1 MLLELRIRNLAVVED
16 AVIRF
21 GPGLNAMT
29 GSTGAGKSIILS
41 AVELLSGARSRR
53 SLVRA
58 GASSLEVEGVFAVEP
73 GMELRRTLGMA
84 QGEREVS
91 IKRELGA
98 DGRNRIWIN
107 GEEFA
112 RWVNNQRKPKVTN
125 KLNEDEAYCLRCNQ
139 VSKLLSPQI
148 QPIKGNLVLI
158 KGTCANCGAVINR
171 GAHRDRT
178 PELS

>member
-1 MLLELRIRNLAVVED
+1 MEVRIHRTKLPHN
-16 AVIRF
+16 VIIKA
-21 GPGLNAMT
+21 PGLLPMLYTPREICEELDIAE
-29 GSTGAGKSIILS
+29 ST
-41 AVELLSGARSRR
+41 
-53 SLVRA
+53 
-58 GASSLEVEGVFAVEP
+58 
-73 GMELRRTLGMA
+73 LRDWLQIDVPHQR
-84 QGEREVS
+84 
-91 IKRELGA
+91 
-98 DGRNRIWIN
+98 DNRNRIWIN

-178 PELS
+178 PELP

>member
-1 MLLELRIRNLAVVED
+1 MEVRIHRTKLPHN
-16 AVIRF
+16 VIIKA
-21 GPGLNAMT
+21 PGLLPMLYTPREICEELDIAE
-29 GSTGAGKSIILS
+29 ST
-41 AVELLSGARSRR
+41 
-53 SLVRA
+53 
-58 GASSLEVEGVFAVEP
+58 
-73 GMELRRTLGMA
+73 LRDWLQIDVPHQR
-84 QGEREVS
+84 
-91 IKRELGA
+91 
-98 DGRNRIWIN
+98 DNRNRIWIN

-158 KGTCANCGAVINR
+158 KGTCGNCGAVINR

>member
-1 MLLELRIRNLAVVED
+1 MKVRIHRTKLPHN
-16 AVIRF
+16 VIIKA
-21 GPGLNAMT
+21 PGLLPMLYIPREICDELDIAE
-29 GSTGAGKSIILS
+29 ST
-41 AVELLSGARSRR
+41 
-53 SLVRA
+53 
-58 GASSLEVEGVFAVEP
+58 
-73 GMELRRTLGMA
+73 LRDWLQIDVPHQR
-84 QGEREVS
+84 
-91 IKRELGA
+91 
-98 DGRNRIWIN
+98 DNRNRIWIN

-125 KLNEDEAYCLRCNQ
+125 RLNEDEAYCLRCNQ

>member
-1 MLLELRIRNLAVVED
+1 MEVRMHRIKLPHN
-16 AVIRF
+16 VIIKA
-21 GPGLNAMT
+21 PGLLPMLYTPREICEELDIAE
-29 GSTGAGKSIILS
+29 ST
-41 AVELLSGARSRR
+41 
-53 SLVRA
+53 
-58 GASSLEVEGVFAVEP
+58 
-73 GMELRRTLGMA
+73 LRDWLQIDVPHQR
-84 QGEREVS
+84 
-91 IKRELGA
+91 
-98 DGRNRIWIN
+98 DNRNRIWIN

-125 KLNEDEAYCLRCNQ
+125 RLNEDEAYCLRCNQ

>member
-1 MLLELRIRNLAVVED
+1 MEIRIHRTKLPHN
-16 AVIRF
+16 VIIKA
-21 GPGLNAMT
+21 PGLLPMLYTPREICEELDIAE
-29 GSTGAGKSIILS
+29 ST
-41 AVELLSGARSRR
+41 
-53 SLVRA
+53 
-58 GASSLEVEGVFAVEP
+58 
-73 GMELRRTLGMA
+73 LRDWLQIDVPHQR
-84 QGEREVS
+84 
-91 IKRELGA
+91 
-98 DGRNRIWIN
+98 DNRNRIWIN

>member
-1 MLLELRIRNLAVVED
+1 MEERIHRTKLSHN
-16 AVIRF
+16 VIIKA
-21 GPGLNAMT
+21 PGLLPMLYTPREICEELDIAE
-29 GSTGAGKSIILS
+29 ST
-41 AVELLSGARSRR
+41 
-53 SLVRA
+53 
-58 GASSLEVEGVFAVEP
+58 
-73 GMELRRTLGMA
+73 LRDWLQIDVPHQR
-84 QGEREVS
+84 
-91 IKRELGA
+91 
-98 DGRNRIWIN
+98 DNRNRIWIN

-112 RWVNNQRKPKVTN
+112 RWVNNQRKPNVTS

>member
-1 MLLELRIRNLAVVED
+1 MEVRNHRTKLPHNVIIKAPGFLPMLYTPREICEELDIAE
-16 AVIRF
+16 
-21 GPGLNAMT
+21 
-29 GSTGAGKSIILS
+29 ST
-41 AVELLSGARSRR
+41 
-53 SLVRA
+53 
-58 GASSLEVEGVFAVEP
+58 
-73 GMELRRTLGMA
+73 LRDWLQIDVPHQR
-84 QGEREVS
+84 
-91 IKRELGA
+91 
-98 DGRNRIWIN
+98 DNRNRIWIN

-112 RWVNNQRKPKVTN
+112 RWVNNQRKPKATN

>member
-1 MLLELRIRNLAVVED
+1 MEERIHRTKLSHN
-16 AVIRF
+16 VIIKA
-21 GPGLNAMT
+21 PGLLPMLYTPREICEELDIAE
-29 GSTGAGKSIILS
+29 ST
-41 AVELLSGARSRR
+41 
-53 SLVRA
+53 
-58 GASSLEVEGVFAVEP
+58 
-73 GMELRRTLGMA
+73 LRDWLQIDVPHQR
-84 QGEREVS
+84 
-91 IKRELGA
+91 
-98 DGRNRIWIN
+98 DNRNRIWIN

-112 RWVNNQRKPKVTN
+112 RWVNNQRKPKMTN

>member
-1 MLLELRIRNLAVVED
+1 MEVRNHRTKLPHN
-16 AVIRF
+16 VIIKA
-21 GPGLNAMT
+21 PGLLPMLYT
-29 GSTGAGKSIILS
+29 
-41 AVELLSGARSRR
+41 
-53 SLVRA
+53 
-58 GASSLEVEGVFAVEP
+58 P
-73 GMELRRTLGMA
+73 
-84 QGEREVS
+84 RE
-91 IKRELGA
+91 ICEELGIA
-98 DGRNRIWIN
+98 ESTLRDWLQIDLPHQRDNRNRIWIN

-112 RWVNNQRKPKVTN
+112 RWVNNQRKPKAAK
-125 KLNEDEAYCLRCNQ
+125 KLTEDEAYCLRCNQ

>member
-1 MLLELRIRNLAVVED
+1 MEARIHRTKLPHN
-16 AVIRF
+16 VIIKA
-21 GPGLNAMT
+21 PGLLPMLYTPREICEELDIAE
-29 GSTGAGKSIILS
+29 ST
-41 AVELLSGARSRR
+41 
-53 SLVRA
+53 
-58 GASSLEVEGVFAVEP
+58 
-73 GMELRRTLGMA
+73 LRDWLQIDVPHQR
-84 QGEREVS
+84 
-91 IKRELGA
+91 
-98 DGRNRIWIN
+98 DNRNRIWIN

-112 RWVNNQRKPKVTN
+112 RWVNNQRKPKATN

>member
-1 MLLELRIRNLAVVED
+1 MEERIYRTKLPHN
-16 AVIRF
+16 VIIKA
-21 GPGLNAMT
+21 PGLLPMLYT
-29 GSTGAGKSIILS
+29 
-41 AVELLSGARSRR
+41 
-53 SLVRA
+53 
-58 GASSLEVEGVFAVEP
+58 P
-73 GMELRRTLGMA
+73 
-84 QGEREVS
+84 RE
-91 IKRELGA
+91 ICEELGIA
-98 DGRNRIWIN
+98 ESTLRDWLQIDVPHQRDNRNRIWIN

-139 VSKLLSPQI
+139 VSKLLSPQV

-158 KGTCANCGAVINR
+158 KGTCAICGAVINR

>member
-1 MLLELRIRNLAVVED
+1 MEVRIHRTKLPHN
-16 AVIRF
+16 VIIKA
-21 GPGLNAMT
+21 PGLLPMLYTPRDICEELDIAE
-29 GSTGAGKSIILS
+29 ST
-41 AVELLSGARSRR
+41 
-53 SLVRA
+53 
-58 GASSLEVEGVFAVEP
+58 
-73 GMELRRTLGMA
+73 LRDWL
-84 QGEREVS
+84 QIDVPH
-91 IKRELGA
+91 KR
-98 DGRNRIWIN
+98 DNRNRIWIN

-112 RWVNNQRKPKVTN
+112 RWVNNQRKPEATN

>member
-1 MLLELRIRNLAVVED
+1 MEVRIHRTKLPHN
-16 AVIRF
+16 VIIKA
-21 GPGLNAMT
+21 PGLLPMLYTPREICEELDIAE
-29 GSTGAGKSIILS
+29 STMRDWLQID
-41 AVELLSGARSRR
+41 VPHQR
-53 SLVRA
+53 
-58 GASSLEVEGVFAVEP
+58 
-73 GMELRRTLGMA
+73 
-84 QGEREVS
+84 
-91 IKRELGA
+91 
-98 DGRNRIWIN
+98 DNRNRIWIN

>member
-1 MLLELRIRNLAVVED
+1 MEVRNHRTKLPHN
-16 AVIRF
+16 VIIKA
-21 GPGLNAMT
+21 PGLLPMLYT
-29 GSTGAGKSIILS
+29 
-41 AVELLSGARSRR
+41 
-53 SLVRA
+53 
-58 GASSLEVEGVFAVEP
+58 P
-73 GMELRRTLGMA
+73 
-84 QGEREVS
+84 RE
-91 IKRELGA
+91 ICEELGIA
-98 DGRNRIWIN
+98 ESTLRDWLQIDVPHQRDNRNRIWIN

-139 VSKLLSPQI
+139 VSKLLFPQI

>member
-1 MLLELRIRNLAVVED
+1 MEVKIHRTKLPHN
-16 AVIRF
+16 VIIKA
-21 GPGLNAMT
+21 PGLLPMLYTPREICEELDIAE
-29 GSTGAGKSIILS
+29 ST
-41 AVELLSGARSRR
+41 
-53 SLVRA
+53 
-58 GASSLEVEGVFAVEP
+58 
-73 GMELRRTLGMA
+73 LRDWLQIDVPHQR
-84 QGEREVS
+84 
-91 IKRELGA
+91 
-98 DGRNRIWIN
+98 DNRNRIWIN

-112 RWVNNQRKPKVTN
+112 RWVNNQRKPKATN

-158 KGTCANCGAVINR
+158 KGTCANCGAVSNR

>member
-1 MLLELRIRNLAVVED
+1 MEVRIHRTKLPHN
-16 AVIRF
+16 VIIKA
-21 GPGLNAMT
+21 PGLLPMLYTPREICEELDIAE
-29 GSTGAGKSIILS
+29 ST
-41 AVELLSGARSRR
+41 
-53 SLVRA
+53 
-58 GASSLEVEGVFAVEP
+58 
-73 GMELRRTLGMA
+73 LRDWLKIDVPHQR
-84 QGEREVS
+84 
-91 IKRELGA
+91 
-98 DGRNRIWIN
+98 DNRNRIWIN

>member
-1 MLLELRIRNLAVVED
+1 MEVRIHRTKLPHN
-16 AVIRF
+16 VIIKA
-21 GPGLNAMT
+21 PGLLPMLYTPREICEELDIAE
-29 GSTGAGKSIILS
+29 ST
-41 AVELLSGARSRR
+41 
-53 SLVRA
+53 
-58 GASSLEVEGVFAVEP
+58 
-73 GMELRRTLGMA
+73 LRDWLQIDVPHQR
-84 QGEREVS
+84 
-91 IKRELGA
+91 
-98 DGRNRIWIN
+98 DNRNRIWIN

-148 QPIKGNLVLI
+148 QLIKGNLVLI

>member
-1 MLLELRIRNLAVVED
+1 MEVRIHRIKLPHN
-16 AVIRF
+16 VIIKA
-21 GPGLNAMT
+21 PGLLPMLYTPREICEELDIAE
-29 GSTGAGKSIILS
+29 ST
-41 AVELLSGARSRR
+41 
-53 SLVRA
+53 
-58 GASSLEVEGVFAVEP
+58 
-73 GMELRRTLGMA
+73 LRDWLQIDVPHQR
-84 QGEREVS
+84 
-91 IKRELGA
+91 
-98 DGRNRIWIN
+98 DNRNRIWIN

-112 RWVNNQRKPKVTN
+112 RWVNKQRKPKVTN

>member
-1 MLLELRIRNLAVVED
+1 MEVRNHRTKLPHN
-16 AVIRF
+16 VIIKA
-21 GPGLNAMT
+21 PGLLPMLYTPREICEELDIAE
-29 GSTGAGKSIILS
+29 STMRDWLQID
-41 AVELLSGARSRR
+41 VPHQR
-53 SLVRA
+53 
-58 GASSLEVEGVFAVEP
+58 
-73 GMELRRTLGMA
+73 
-84 QGEREVS
+84 
-91 IKRELGA
+91 
-98 DGRNRIWIN
+98 DNRNRIWIN

>member
-1 MLLELRIRNLAVVED
+1 MEVRIHRTKLPHN
-16 AVIRF
+16 VIIKA
-21 GPGLNAMT
+21 PGLLPMLYTPREICEELDIAE
-29 GSTGAGKSIILS
+29 ST
-41 AVELLSGARSRR
+41 
-53 SLVRA
+53 
-58 GASSLEVEGVFAVEP
+58 
-73 GMELRRTLGMA
+73 LRDWLQIDVPHQR
-84 QGEREVS
+84 
-91 IKRELGA
+91 
-98 DGRNRIWIN
+98 DNRNRIWIN

-178 PELS
+178 PEVS

>member
-1 MLLELRIRNLAVVED
+1 MEVRIHRTKLPHN
-16 AVIRF
+16 VIIKA
-21 GPGLNAMT
+21 PGLLPMLYTPREICEELDIAE
-29 GSTGAGKSIILS
+29 ST
-41 AVELLSGARSRR
+41 
-53 SLVRA
+53 
-58 GASSLEVEGVFAVEP
+58 
-73 GMELRRTLGMA
+73 LRDWLQIDVPHQR
-84 QGEREVS
+84 
-91 IKRELGA
+91 
-98 DGRNRIWIN
+98 DNRNRIWIN

-112 RWVNNQRKPKVTN
+112 RWVNNQRKPKVIN
-125 KLNEDEAYCLRCNQ
+125 KLKEDEAYCLRCNQ

>member
-1 MLLELRIRNLAVVED
+1 MEVRNHRTKLPHN
-16 AVIRF
+16 VIIKA
-21 GPGLNAMT
+21 PGLLPMLYT
-29 GSTGAGKSIILS
+29 
-41 AVELLSGARSRR
+41 
-53 SLVRA
+53 
-58 GASSLEVEGVFAVEP
+58 P
-73 GMELRRTLGMA
+73 
-84 QGEREVS
+84 RE
-91 IKRELGA
+91 ICEELGIA
-98 DGRNRIWIN
+98 ESTLRDWLQIDLPHQRDNRNRIWIN

-125 KLNEDEAYCLRCNQ
+125 KLKEDEAYCLRCNQ

>member
-1 MLLELRIRNLAVVED
+1 MEVRNHRTKLSHN
-16 AVIRF
+16 VIIKA
-21 GPGLNAMT
+21 PGLLPMLYTPREICEELDIAE
-29 GSTGAGKSIILS
+29 ST
-41 AVELLSGARSRR
+41 
-53 SLVRA
+53 
-58 GASSLEVEGVFAVEP
+58 
-73 GMELRRTLGMA
+73 LRDWLQIDVPHQR
-84 QGEREVS
+84 
-91 IKRELGA
+91 
-98 DGRNRIWIN
+98 DNRNRIWIN

>member
-1 MLLELRIRNLAVVED
+1 MEVRIHRTKLPHN
-16 AVIRF
+16 VIIKA
-21 GPGLNAMT
+21 PGLLPMLYTPREICEELDIAE
-29 GSTGAGKSIILS
+29 ST
-41 AVELLSGARSRR
+41 
-53 SLVRA
+53 
-58 GASSLEVEGVFAVEP
+58 
-73 GMELRRTLGMA
+73 LRDWLQIDVPHQR
-84 QGEREVS
+84 
-91 IKRELGA
+91 
-98 DGRNRIWIN
+98 DNRNRIWIN

-112 RWVNNQRKPKVTN
+112 RWVNNQRKPKETK

-178 PELS
+178 PELSQN

>member
-1 MLLELRIRNLAVVED
+1 MEVRNHRTKLPHN
-16 AVIRF
+16 VIIKA
-21 GPGLNAMT
+21 PGLLPMLYTPREICEELDIAE
-29 GSTGAGKSIILS
+29 ST
-41 AVELLSGARSRR
+41 
-53 SLVRA
+53 
-58 GASSLEVEGVFAVEP
+58 
-73 GMELRRTLGMA
+73 LRDWLQIDVPHQR
-84 QGEREVS
+84 
-91 IKRELGA
+91 
-98 DGRNRIWIN
+98 DNRNRIWIN

-139 VSKLLSPQI
+139 VSKLLAPQI

>member
-1 MLLELRIRNLAVVED
+1 MEVRIHRTKLPHN
-16 AVIRF
+16 VIIKA
-21 GPGLNAMT
+21 PGLLPMFYTPRAICEELDIAE
-29 GSTGAGKSIILS
+29 ST
-41 AVELLSGARSRR
+41 
-53 SLVRA
+53 
-58 GASSLEVEGVFAVEP
+58 
-73 GMELRRTLGMA
+73 LRDWLQIDLPHQR
-84 QGEREVS
+84 
-91 IKRELGA
+91 
-98 DGRNRIWIN
+98 DNRNRIWIN

-125 KLNEDEAYCLRCNQ
+125 RLNEDEAYCLRCNQ
-139 VSKLLSPQI
+139 VAKLLSPQI

>member
-1 MLLELRIRNLAVVED
+1 MEVRIHRTKLPHN
-16 AVIRF
+16 VIIKA
-21 GPGLNAMT
+21 PGLLPMLYTPREICEELDIAE
-29 GSTGAGKSIILS
+29 ST
-41 AVELLSGARSRR
+41 
-53 SLVRA
+53 
-58 GASSLEVEGVFAVEP
+58 
-73 GMELRRTLGMA
+73 LRDWLQIDAPHQR
-84 QGEREVS
+84 
-91 IKRELGA
+91 
-98 DGRNRIWIN
+98 DNRNRIWIN
-107 GEEFA
+107 GEDFA

-158 KGTCANCGAVINR
+158 KGTCAKCGTVINR

>member
-1 MLLELRIRNLAVVED
+1 MEVRNRRTKLPHK
-16 AVIRF
+16 VIIKA
-21 GPGLNAMT
+21 PGLLPMLYTPREICDELDIAE
-29 GSTGAGKSIILS
+29 ST
-41 AVELLSGARSRR
+41 
-53 SLVRA
+53 
-58 GASSLEVEGVFAVEP
+58 
-73 GMELRRTLGMA
+73 LRDWLQKDVPHHR
-84 QGEREVS
+84 
-91 IKRELGA
+91 
-98 DGRNRIWIN
+98 DNRNRIWIN